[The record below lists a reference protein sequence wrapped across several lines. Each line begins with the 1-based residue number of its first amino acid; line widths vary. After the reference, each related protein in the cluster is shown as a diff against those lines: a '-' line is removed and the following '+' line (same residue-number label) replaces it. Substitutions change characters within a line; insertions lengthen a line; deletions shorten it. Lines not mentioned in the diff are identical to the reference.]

1 MIPLIIPVLLLILGW
16 AALLILARRNERK
29 VRSDWEDLLKG
40 EKAEWY
46 EDTKSGIENNTK
58 LIRMTMNEARDIKQ
72 LGDVE
77 EALRFLRIG
86 GDVIQEFTPGLLC
99 LLKEMMKFSRM
110 VSAMAPVS
118 PLLPSQFHIAEMNN
132 LAVLNQMLHQIV
144 VSAKQRFRLKLRIIA
159 TGVKITSGYLLTR
172 IHRVLERSSTSELEW
187 AEIVDAGQDFQQ
199 LTTESVESFKN
210 LIGALPSGLA
220 NQLAENLRMRP
231 PSTPSLPTTSGGP
244 A

>member
-1 MIPLIIPVLLLILGW
+1 M
-16 AALLILARRNERK
+16 
-29 VRSDWEDLLKG
+29 KG

-46 EDTKSGIENNTK
+46 EDTKSGIESNTM

-72 LGDVE
+72 LGDTE

-172 IHRVLERSSTSELEW
+172 IHRVLERRSTSELEW
-187 AEIVDAGQDFQQ
+187 AEIVNAGQDFQQ

-210 LIGALPSGLA
+210 LMGALPSGLA

-231 PSTPSLPTTSGGP
+231 PTPSLPTTSGGP

>member
-1 MIPLIIPVLLLILGW
+1 
-16 AALLILARRNERK
+16 
-29 VRSDWEDLLKG
+29 
-40 EKAEWY
+40 
-46 EDTKSGIENNTK
+46 
-58 LIRMTMNEARDIKQ
+58 
-72 LGDVE
+72 LGDIE

-99 LLKEMMKFSRM
+99 LLREMMKFSRM

-132 LAVLNQMLHQIV
+132 LAVLNQMLHQIA

-172 IHRVLERSSTSELEW
+172 IHRVLERRSTSEHEW
-187 AEIVDAGQDFQQ
+187 VEIVNAGQDFQQ
-199 LTTESVESFKN
+199 LTTESVESFRN
-210 LIGALPSGLA
+210 LMGSLPSGLA

-231 PSTPSLPTTSGGP
+231 STPSLPTTSGGP

>member
-1 MIPLIIPVLLLILGW
+1 M
-16 AALLILARRNERK
+16 ILARRNERK

-58 LIRMTMNEARDIKQ
+58 LIRMTMNEAKDIKQ
-72 LGDVE
+72 LGDIE

-110 VSAMAPVS
+110 VGAMAPVS

-172 IHRVLERSSTSELEW
+172 IHRVLDRRSTSEQEW
-187 AEIVDAGQDFQQ
+187 VEIVNAGQDFQQ
-199 LTTESVESFKN
+199 LTTESVESFQKPYGCFTQRACQSACRKSSDAT
-210 LIGALPSGLA
+210 LDALPANNLWWPGLMSRYA
-220 NQLAENLRMRP
+220 
-231 PSTPSLPTTSGGP
+231 
-244 A
+244 

>member
-1 MIPLIIPVLLLILGW
+1 MLLILGW
-16 AALLILARRNERK
+16 AVLLILARRNERK
-29 VRSDWEDLLKG
+29 VRSDWENLLGG

-46 EDTKSGIENNTK
+46 ADTKSGIENNTN
-58 LIRMTMNEARDIKQ
+58 LIRMTMKEARDIKQ

-86 GDVIQEFTPGLLC
+86 GDVIQEFTPGLLS

-118 PLLPSQFHIAEMNN
+118 PLLPSRFHIAEMNN
-132 LAVLNQMLHQIV
+132 LAVLNQMLHQVV

-172 IHRVLERSSTSELEW
+172 IDRILHRRSSTEQEW
-187 AEIVDAGQDFQQ
+187 EEIIAAGQDFQQ
-199 LTTESVESFKN
+199 LTTESVDSFKN
-210 LIGALPSGLA
+210 LMGALPSGLA
-220 NQLAENLRMRP
+220 NQLAENLRMRN
-231 PSTPSLPTTSGGP
+231 STPSLPGSSSGP
-244 A
+244 S

>member
-1 MIPLIIPVLLLILGW
+1 
-16 AALLILARRNERK
+16 LILARRNERK

-58 LIRMTMNEARDIKQ
+58 LIRMTMNEAKDIKQ
-72 LGDVE
+72 LGDIE

-110 VSAMAPVS
+110 VGAMAPVS
-118 PLLPSQFHIAEMNN
+118 PLLPSQFHIAEMIN

-172 IHRVLERSSTSELEW
+172 IHRVLDRRSTSEQEW
-187 AEIVDAGQDFQQ
+187 VEIVNAGQDFQQ

-210 LIGALPSGLA
+210 LMGALPSGLA

-231 PSTPSLPTTSGGP
+231 STPSLPTTSGGP

>member
-1 MIPLIIPVLLLILGW
+1 MIRLIIPILLLILGW
-16 AALLILARRNERK
+16 AVLLILARRNERK

-40 EKAEWY
+40 EKADWY

-72 LGDVE
+72 LGDIE

-99 LLKEMMKFSRM
+99 LLREMMKFSRM

-132 LAVLNQMLHQIV
+132 LAVLNQMLHQIA

-172 IHRVLERSSTSELEW
+172 IHRVLERRSTSEHEW
-187 AEIVDAGQDFQQ
+187 VEIVNAGQDFQQ
-199 LTTESVESFKN
+199 LTTESVESFRN
-210 LIGALPSGLA
+210 LIGSLPSGLA

-231 PSTPSLPTTSGGP
+231 STPSLPTTSGGP

>member
-1 MIPLIIPVLLLILGW
+1 
-16 AALLILARRNERK
+16 
-29 VRSDWEDLLKG
+29 VRSDWENLLG
-40 EKAEWY
+40 GDKAEWY
-46 EDTKSGIENNTK
+46 EDTKSGIENHTK
-58 LIRMTMNEARDIKQ
+58 LIRMTMKEAKDIKQ

-86 GDVIQEFTPGLLC
+86 GNVIQEFTPGLLC

-118 PLLPSQFHIAEMNN
+118 PLLPSRFHLAEMNN

-172 IHRVLERSSTSELEW
+172 IHRVLDRRSSTEQEW
-187 AEIVDAGQDFQQ
+187 EEIATAGQDFQQ
-199 LTTESVESFKN
+199 LTTESVESFRN
-210 LIGALPSGLA
+210 LMGALPSGLA
-220 NQLAENLRMRP
+220 SQLADNLRMRN
-231 PSTPSLPTTSGGP
+231 STPSLPTTTAGP
-244 A
+244 S

>member
-1 MIPLIIPVLLLILGW
+1 
-16 AALLILARRNERK
+16 LILARRNERK

-40 EKAEWY
+40 EKADWY

-72 LGDVE
+72 LGDIE

-99 LLKEMMKFSRM
+99 LLREMMKFSRM

-132 LAVLNQMLHQIV
+132 LAVLNQMLHQIA

-172 IHRVLERSSTSELEW
+172 IHRVLERRSTSEHEW
-187 AEIVDAGQDFQQ
+187 VEIVNAGQDFQQ
-199 LTTESVESFKN
+199 LTTESVESFRN
-210 LIGALPSGLA
+210 LMGSLPSGLA

-231 PSTPSLPTTSGGP
+231 STPSLPTTSGGP

>member
-1 MIPLIIPVLLLILGW
+1 M
-16 AALLILARRNERK
+16 ILARRNERK

-58 LIRMTMNEARDIKQ
+58 LIRMTMNEAKDIKQ
-72 LGDVE
+72 LGDIE

-110 VSAMAPVS
+110 VGAMAPVT

-172 IHRVLERSSTSELEW
+172 IHRVLDRRSTSEQEW
-187 AEIVDAGQDFQQ
+187 VEIVNAGQDFQQ

-210 LIGALPSGLA
+210 LMGALPSGLA

-231 PSTPSLPTTSGGP
+231 STPSLPTTSGGP

>member
-1 MIPLIIPVLLLILGW
+1 MTRLIIPALLLILGW
-16 AALLILARRNERK
+16 AVLLILARRNERK
-29 VRSDWEDLLKG
+29 VRSDWENLLGG

-46 EDTKSGIENNTK
+46 ADTKSGIENNTN
-58 LIRMTMNEARDIKQ
+58 LIRMTMKEARDIKQ

-86 GDVIQEFTPGLLC
+86 GDVIQEFTPGLLS

-118 PLLPSQFHIAEMNN
+118 PLLPSRFHIAEMNN
-132 LAVLNQMLHQIV
+132 LAVLNQMLHQVV

-172 IHRVLERSSTSELEW
+172 IDRILHRRSSTEQEW
-187 AEIVDAGQDFQQ
+187 EEIIAAGQDFQQ
-199 LTTESVESFKN
+199 LTTESVDSFKN
-210 LIGALPSGLA
+210 LMGALPSGLA
-220 NQLAENLRMRP
+220 NQLAENLRMRN
-231 PSTPSLPTTSGGP
+231 STPSLPGSSSGP
-244 A
+244 S

>member
-1 MIPLIIPVLLLILGW
+1 MIRLIIPALLLILGW
-16 AALLILARRNERK
+16 AVLLILARRNEKK
-29 VRSDWEDLLKG
+29 VRSDWENLLGG

-46 EDTKSGIENNTK
+46 ADTKSGIENNTN
-58 LIRMTMNEARDIKQ
+58 LIRMTMKEARDIKQ

-86 GDVIQEFTPGLLC
+86 GDVIQEFTPGLLS

-118 PLLPSQFHIAEMNN
+118 PLLPSRFHIAEMNN
-132 LAVLNQMLHQIV
+132 LAVLNQMLHQVV

-172 IHRVLERSSTSELEW
+172 IERILHRRSSTEQEW
-187 AEIVDAGQDFQQ
+187 EEILAAGQDFQQ
-199 LTTESVESFKN
+199 LTTESVDSFKN
-210 LIGALPSGLA
+210 LMGALPSGLA
-220 NQLAENLRMRP
+220 NQLAENLRMRN
-231 PSTPSLPTTSGGP
+231 STPSLPANSAGP
-244 A
+244 S

>member
-1 MIPLIIPVLLLILGW
+1 MIRLIIPALLLILGW
-16 AALLILARRNERK
+16 VVLLILARRNERK
-29 VRSDWEDLLKG
+29 VRSDWETLLGG

-46 EDTKSGIENNTK
+46 EDTKSGIQNSTK
-58 LIRMTMNEARDIKQ
+58 LIRMTMKEAKDIKQ

-86 GDVIQEFTPGLLC
+86 SDVIQEFTPGLLC

-118 PLLPSQFHIAEMNN
+118 PLLPSHFHIAEMNN
-132 LAVLNQMLHQIV
+132 LAVLNQMLHQVV

-172 IHRVLERSSTSELEW
+172 IDRVLHRQSTTELEW
-187 AEIVDAGQDFQQ
+187 EEIVAAGQDFQQ
-199 LTTESVESFKN
+199 LTTESVESFRN
-210 LIGALPSGLA
+210 LMGALPSGLA
-220 NQLAENLRMRP
+220 SQLAETLRMRN
-231 PSTPSLPTTSGGP
+231 SSPSLPTTSAGP
-244 A
+244 S

>member
-1 MIPLIIPVLLLILGW
+1 LLLILGW
-16 AALLILARRNERK
+16 AVLLILARRNERK
-29 VRSDWEDLLKG
+29 VRSDWEDLLGG

-46 EDTKSGIENNTK
+46 EDTKSGIENNTS
-58 LIRMTMNEARDIKQ
+58 LIRMTMKEARDIKQ
-72 LGDVE
+72 LGDID

-86 GDVIQEFTPGLLC
+86 GNVIQEFTPGLLC
-99 LLKEMMKFSRM
+99 LLSEMMKFSRM

-118 PLLPSQFHIAEMNN
+118 PLLPSRFHIAELNN
-132 LAVLNQMLHQIV
+132 LAVLNQMLHQVV

-172 IHRVLERSSTSELEW
+172 IHRVLDRRSSTEHEW
-187 AEIVDAGQDFQQ
+187 EEIVNAGQDFQQ

-210 LIGALPSGLA
+210 LMGALPSGLA

-231 PSTPSLPTTSGGP
+231 STPSLPTTSGGP
-244 A
+244 V

>member
-1 MIPLIIPVLLLILGW
+1 M
-16 AALLILARRNERK
+16 ILARRNERK

-46 EDTKSGIENNTK
+46 EDTKSGIENNTR

-72 LGDVE
+72 LGDIE

-172 IHRVLERSSTSELEW
+172 IHRVLERRSTSEHEW
-187 AEIVDAGQDFQQ
+187 AEIVNAGQDFQQ

-210 LIGALPSGLA
+210 LMGALPSGLA

-231 PSTPSLPTTSGGP
+231 PTPSLPTTSGGP

>member
-1 MIPLIIPVLLLILGW
+1 MIRLIIPALLLILGW

-29 VRSDWEDLLKG
+29 VRSDWESLLQG
-40 EKAEWY
+40 NKADWY
-46 EDTKSGIENNTK
+46 QDTKSGIENNTN
-58 LIRMTMNEARDIKQ
+58 LIRMTMKEAKDIKQ

-118 PLLPSQFHIAEMNN
+118 PLLPSRYQIAEMNN
-132 LAVLNQMLHQIV
+132 LAVFNQMLHQIV

-159 TGVKITSGYLLTR
+159 TGIRITSGYLPTR
-172 IHRVLERSSTSELEW
+172 IDRVLNRRSGTDQEW
-187 AEIVDAGQDFQQ
+187 EEIAAAGHDFQQ
-199 LTTESVESFKN
+199 LTTESVESFRN
-210 LIGALPSGLA
+210 LMGALPGGLA
-220 NQLAENLRMRP
+220 HQLAENLRMRT
-231 PSTPSLPTTSGGP
+231 STPSLPTTSAGP
-244 A
+244 S